1 MASSDPPRASGYLPG
16 TDRHEI
22 WWEEHGSAD
31 GIPLVYLHGGPG
43 GSLGAGG
50 WKNKM
55 DPARFRTIG
64 LDQRGCG
71 RSRPSAA
78 SADHDLASNT
88 TAALIEDLEALRRH
102 LGVERWVLNGV
113 SWGTTL
119 ALAYAQ
125 AHPDRVLGV
134 VLMAV
139 TTTSR
144 REVDWITEG
153 VGAIFPEAWDALATA
168 VEREDPTYR
177 RGPDRIV
184 EACAALLRGADDA
197 ARLRV
202 ARAWDAWESAHI
214 SLDAPRT
221 ALGPASGAAPS
232 ATGPAE
238 DTARLLAFATLVTHY
253 WARDGFL
260 DPPLLERMGALEGI
274 PAILVHGRRDVSGPV
289 QTAWEVHRAWPGS
302 ELIIVEGEGHGGPA
316 MVEHWRR
323 ANDRLADRLTAETST

>member
-1 MASSDPPRASGYLPG
+1 MASSDLPRASGYLSATSG
-16 TDRHEI
+16 QEI
-22 WWEEHGSAD
+22 WWEEHGSAR

-78 SADHDLASNT
+78 SAAHDLTSNT
-88 TAALIEDLEALRRH
+88 TAALIEDLEALRAH
-102 LGVERWVLNGV
+102 LGIERWVLNGV
-113 SWGTTL
+113 SWGSTL

-125 AHPDRVLGV
+125 AHPGRVLGV

-153 VGAIFPEAWDALATA
+153 VGSIFPEAWDTLAAA

-177 RGPDRIV
+177 RGEDRIV
-184 EACAALLRGADDA
+184 EVCATLLRGADAA
-197 ARLRV
+197 ARLRI
-202 ARAWDAWESAHI
+202 ARAWHAWESTHV
-214 SLDAPRT
+214 SLDART
-221 ALGPASGAAPS
+221 APGSGAAGGG
-232 ATGPAE
+232 TAE
-238 DTARLLAFATLVTHY
+238 DTAHLAFATLVTHY

-260 DPPLLERMGALEGI
+260 DPPLLDGMAALEGI
-274 PAILVHGRRDVSGPV
+274 PATLVHGRRDVSGPV
-289 QTAWEVHRAWPGS
+289 LTAWQVHRSWPGS
-302 ELIIVEGEGHGGPA
+302 ELIVVEDEGHGGPA

-323 ANDRLADRLTAETST
+323 ANDRLADRLTAQAPT